1 VTRILS
7 GLGAIVALQG
17 CGGLTDSSQGDAAG
31 GPHDA
36 GPVDV
41 GQRDAGTR
49 DSATCQSGRSLC
61 DGVCVDEQTDDAN
74 CGGCGIVC
82 TGQCTGGRC
91 IATLATGACAG
102 PLAVDAMSVYWA
114 SGNPTDAGECGSVM
128 KVPLGGGDITTLY
141 SGPGT
146 VTALAIDATSVYWT
160 YGLSAV
166 DGTGRVMKVPLSGGT
181 ATTLA
186 SGQPAPAGIVV
197 NSTNV
202 FWGNLATNLTSPP
215 ATVMSAPLSGVA
227 DGGSAI
233 TLAMGQ
239 PAYSLAIDS
248 TSIYLTGADGSAV
261 VKLPLAGGSPET
273 LWVQGSGTI
282 GPEMLAINA
291 ANIYWT
297 GRTDYPAPVS
307 PTDRP
312 GSVMK
317 VPLGGGSA
325 TTLAKEDW
333 PFGVA
338 VDDTSVYWTG
348 GFGSY
353 DKCKHNGTVKKVP
366 VTGGTPV
373 TLAPR
378 LCSPAYVAVD
388 ATSAYWT
395 DSMTGTLM
403 KVTPK

>member
-1 VTRILS
+1 MKRMLS
-7 GLGAIVALQG
+7 GLGALFALLG
-17 CGGLTDSSQGDAAG
+17 CGGLAASSQGDAAG
-31 GPHDA
+31 GPHDSGAVDA
-36 GPVDV
+36 GPRDTGSRDTGACPV
-41 GQRDAGTR
+41 GM
-49 DSATCQSGRSLC
+49 SLC
-61 DGVCVDEQTDDAN
+61 DGVCVNEQIDDAN

-91 IATLATGACAG
+91 IVTLATGPCAG
-102 PLAVDAMSVYWA
+102 PLAVDATSVYWL
-114 SGNPTDAGECGSVM
+114 GGLGCGAVM
-128 KVPLGGGDITTLY
+128 KLAVGGGAVTTLY
-141 SGPGT
+141 SGPGQGEGI
-146 VTALAIDATSVYWT
+146 ALDATSVYWT
-160 YGLSAV
+160 YQLSAV
-166 DGTGRVMKVPLSGGT
+166 DGPGRVMKVPLGGGT

-202 FWGNLATNLTSPP
+202 YWGNLATNLTSPP

-282 GPEMLAINA
+282 GPEMLAIDA

-312 GSVMK
+312 GTVMK
-317 VPLGGGSA
+317 IPLGGGVA
-325 TTLAKEDW
+325 TMLAKEDW
-333 PFGVA
+333 PGGLA
-338 VDDTSVYWTG
+338 ADGTSVYWTG
-348 GFGSY
+348 GFDSSET
-353 DKCKHNGTVKKVP
+353 CKHEGAVMKVP

-373 TLAPR
+373 SLAPG
-378 LCSPAYVAVD
+378 LCSPAYIAVD